1 MKSIPDL
8 YYMRGHSLHHQGGRH
23 KGPRKESIPLEEE
36 VCVCCAKMGWKIQLA
51 KSLLKEHELEQTLGE
66 SEGKGSLV
74 CYSPWG
80 PKDSDTT

>member
-1 MKSIPDL
+1 MECLRCLLAKSVC
-8 YYMRGHSLHHQGGRH
+8 SVC
-23 KGPRKESIPLEEE
+23 

>member
-1 MKSIPDL
+1 MMIASIDVDL
-8 YYMRGHSLHHQGGRH
+8 VKLLIGLC
-23 KGPRKESIPLEEE
+23 

-51 KSLLKEHELEQTLGE
+51 KSLLKEHEFEQTLGE